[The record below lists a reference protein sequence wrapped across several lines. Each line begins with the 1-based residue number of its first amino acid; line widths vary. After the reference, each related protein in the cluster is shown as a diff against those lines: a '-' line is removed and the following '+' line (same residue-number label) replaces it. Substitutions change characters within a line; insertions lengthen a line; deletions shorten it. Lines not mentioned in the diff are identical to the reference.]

1 MSATDPW
8 RGLPDELKVK
18 ILEYT
23 LDIYEPKNIYE
34 RKDLYDMSSLGPLLL
49 TSKRMGNLA
58 LETWGKSN
66 FKIWLPSSRMRMPK
80 IDPQFGKFVR
90 KLSLTISLPDYLV
103 WHDANIDTKYVPY
116 MLVPFEI
123 RGYRETPWR
132 VLLSCKSDRQ
142 SPLSEWQAALPN
154 LSELE
159 VQVRLQNRHATQ
171 LRLWGCHKGFL
182 DNEDIE
188 GFLAKASCSL
198 RADRVSVEVYN
209 TYCGDRDESGCPDQC
224 AERLAMGVEALI
236 EQNKL

>member
-23 LDIYEPKNIYE
+23 LEIDE
-34 RKDLYDMSSLGPLLL
+34 RKDLFDISSLEPLLL

-58 LETWGKSN
+58 LETWGKSD
-66 FKIWLPSSRMRMPK
+66 FKIWLPSSRLRMPK
-80 IDPQFGKFVR
+80 IDPQFGKYVR

-103 WHDANIDTKYVPY
+103 WHDAEIDTKQHVPF
-116 MLVPFEI
+116 MLVPFEL

-159 VQVRLQNRHATQ
+159 VQVRLQNRYATQ
-171 LRLWGCHKGFL
+171 LRMWGCHKGFL
-182 DNEDIE
+182 DDEDIE
-188 GFLAKASCSL
+188 GFLAKSSCNL
-198 RADRVSVEVYN
+198 HANRVSVEVYN
-209 TYCGDRDESGCPDQC
+209 TYCGDRSESGCPGRC
-224 AERLAMGVEALI
+224 AERLAMGVIALI
-236 EQNKL
+236 EQNKS

>member
-58 LETWGKSN
+58 LETWGKSY
-66 FKIWLPSSRMRMPK
+66 FRIWSSMSRRRMPK

-90 KLSLTISLPDYLV
+90 KLSISISLHDRLV
-103 WHDANIDTKYVPY
+103 WHDADIDTKQVPY
-116 MLVPFEI
+116 MQVPFEI
-123 RGYRETPWR
+123 RGYPGTPWR

-159 VQVRLQNRHATQ
+159 VQVDLQSEHALHLRNLGRLSVLLHSQ
-171 LRLWGCHKGFL
+171 
-182 DNEDIE
+182 DIE
-188 GFLAKASCSL
+188 GFLAQASCNL
-198 RADRVSVEVYN
+198 RANRVSVSVFN
-209 TYCGDRDESGCPDQC
+209 TYCGDVNESGCPKQF
-224 AERLAMGVEALI
+224 AKRLAMGVKALI
-236 EQNKL
+236 EQNKS

>member
-1 MSATDPW
+1 
-8 RGLPDELKVK
+8 
-18 ILEYT
+18 
-23 LDIYEPKNIYE
+23 
-34 RKDLYDMSSLGPLLL
+34 
-49 TSKRMGNLA
+49 
-58 LETWGKSN
+58 
-66 FKIWLPSSRMRMPK
+66 MPK

-159 VQVRLQNRHATQ
+159 VQVDLQSEHALHLRNLGRLSALLHSQ
-171 LRLWGCHKGFL
+171 
-182 DNEDIE
+182 DIE
-188 GFLAKASCSL
+188 GFLAQAACNL
-198 RADRVSVEVYN
+198 RADRVSVSVFN
-209 TYCGDRDESGCPDQC
+209 TYCGDVNESGCPKQC
-224 AERLAMGVEALI
+224 AERLAMGVKALI

>member
-23 LDIYEPKNIYE
+23 LEIDE
-34 RKDLYDMSSLGPLLL
+34 RKDLFDMSSSGPLLL

-80 IDPQFGKFVR
+80 IDAQFGKFVR

-198 RADRVSVEVYN
+198 S
-209 TYCGDRDESGCPDQC
+209 C
-224 AERLAMGVEALI
+224 
-236 EQNKL
+236 